1 MDGTKKGDR
10 FRTGAKNHAECMCMK
25 QIKILLFVSV
35 VGFLL
40 SSCVTAR
47 KVNYMQEP
55 DRHIPSYADT
65 LSFEDYQ
72 LRIGDRLYV
81 YVYSLDEKIQQMYNA
96 GGSNAA
102 QMRQQ
107 MGSGSM
113 YGSYDLYTYLIDEEG
128 NIDFPTIGKQFVQG
142 KTTREVKLQ
151 LEEELSKLLQEIPG
165 YATISVEVNIV
176 NRSFS
181 VIGAQS
187 GRYTINKEKMTI
199 FEALALIGDLSEF
212 NSRKEIKLVREK
224 NGVTT
229 IKTFDA
235 RSEDIVNSEYY
246 YIEPNDIIYIRQIPG
261 YSFGINHVTTVIG
274 VTAATIS
281 FGVFIYSIVQTGINH
296 VNKYYGKEAAK

>member
-1 MDGTKKGDR
+1 MDKKLNIA
-10 FRTGAKNHAECMCMK
+10 F
-25 QIKILLFVSV
+25 LLAIV
-35 VGFLL
+35 VFAL

-55 DRHIPSYADT
+55 DKYIPHYADT
-65 LSFEDYQ
+65 LSFEDYE

-81 YVYSLDEKIQQMYNA
+81 YVYSLDEKIQSMYNA
-96 GGSNAA
+96 GGSNAS

-107 MGSGSM
+107 MNYGGGA
-113 YGSYDLYTYLIDEEG
+113 YGSYDLYTYLVDEEG
-128 NIDFPTIGKQFVQG
+128 NIDFPTIGKQYVLG
-142 KTTREVKLQ
+142 KTTHEVKLQ
-151 LEEELSKLLQEIPG
+151 LEKELSTLLKEIPG
-165 YATISVEVNIV
+165 YSTVSVEVNIV

-187 GRYTINKEKMTI
+187 GRYVINKEKMTI
-199 FEALALIGDLSEF
+199 FEALAMVGDLGEF

-235 RSEDIVNSEYY
+235 RSKDIVNSEFY

-296 VNKYYGKEAAK
+296 VNKYYGNGGQQ

>member
-1 MDGTKKGDR
+1 MR
-10 FRTGAKNHAECMCMK
+10 
-25 QIKILLFVSV
+25 KIQNILFLAL

-40 SSCVTAR
+40 ASCVTSR

-55 DRHIPSYADT
+55 DRYIPSYADT
-65 LSFEDYQ
+65 MSFEDYV

-81 YVYSLDEKIQQMYNA
+81 YVYSTDENVQKMYNS
-96 GGSNAA
+96 GGANSA

-107 MGSGSM
+107 MGNGALG
-113 YGSYDLYTYLIDEEG
+113 GSYDLYTYLIDEEG
-128 NIDFPTIGKQFVQG
+128 NIDFPTIGKIYVQG
-142 KTTREVKLQ
+142 MTTRDVKHK
-151 LEEELSKLLQEIPG
+151 LEEELGTLLKEIPG
-165 YATISVEVNIV
+165 YSTISVEVNIV

-181 VIGAQS
+181 IIGAQS
-187 GRYTINKEKMTI
+187 GRYMITKEKMTI
-199 FEALALIGDLSEF
+199 FEALALAGDLGEF

-235 RSEDIVNSEYY
+235 RSKDLVNSEYY

-261 YSFGINHVTTVIG
+261 YSFGINHVTTAIG

-296 VNKYYGKEAAK
+296 VNKYYGKQSSSSTEGGAQ

>member
-1 MDGTKKGDR
+1 MFKL
-10 FRTGAKNHAECMCMK
+10 KN
-25 QIKILLFVSV
+25 ILFLAI
-35 VGFLL
+35 VGFALA
-40 SSCVTAR
+40 SCVTAR

-55 DRHIPSYADT
+55 DRQIPSYADT
-65 LSFEDYQ
+65 LSFEEYE

-81 YVYSLDEKIQQMYNA
+81 YIYSTNEEVMKMYNA
-96 GGSNAA
+96 GGGSSA

-107 MGSGSM
+107 MGSSGGA
-113 YGSYDLYTYLIDEEG
+113 YGSYDLYTYLIDDEG
-128 NIDFPTIGKQFVQG
+128 NIDFPSIGKVHVKG
-142 KTTREVKLQ
+142 NTLREVKHK
-151 LEEELSKLLQEIPG
+151 LEAELSTLVKEMPG
-165 YATISVEVNIV
+165 YSSVSVEVNIV

-181 VIGAQS
+181 IIGAQS
-187 GRYTINKEKMTI
+187 GRYMINKEKMTI
-199 FEALALIGDLSEF
+199 FEALAMAGDLREF

-229 IKTFDA
+229 IKTFDV
-235 RSEDIVNSEYY
+235 RSKDIVNSEYY

-296 VNKYYGKEAAK
+296 VNKYYGKGASK

>member
-1 MDGTKKGDR
+1 MVKLR
-10 FRTGAKNHAECMCMK
+10 S
-25 QIKILLFVSV
+25 ILFFAIVSWA
-35 VGFLL
+35 L

-47 KVNYMQEP
+47 KVNYMQKP
-55 DRHIPSYADT
+55 DKQIPSYTDT
-65 LSFEDYQ
+65 LSFEDYKV
-72 LRIGDRLYV
+72 RIGDRLYV
-81 YVYSLDEKIQQMYNA
+81 YVYSLDEKIMKMYNA
-96 GGSNAA
+96 GGSSSS

-107 MGSGSM
+107 MTGGGMNS
-113 YGSYDLYTYLIDEEG
+113 SYDLYTYLVDEEG
-128 NIDFPTIGKQFVQG
+128 TIDFPTIGKLYVQNL
-142 KTTREVKLQ
+142 TSRQVKML

-165 YATISVEVNIV
+165 YSTISVEVHIV

-181 VIGAQS
+181 IIGAQS
-187 GRYTINKEKMTI
+187 GRYPITKEKMTI
-199 FEALALIGDLSEF
+199 FEALALAGDLGEF
-212 NSRKEIKLVREK
+212 NSRKEVKLVRER

-281 FGVFIYSIVQTGINH
+281 FGVFIYTIVQTGINH
-296 VNKYYGKEAAK
+296 VKKHKK

>member
-1 MDGTKKGDR
+1 MKK
-10 FRTGAKNHAECMCMK
+10 
-25 QIKILLFVSV
+25 IKYLFFLAM

-55 DRHIPSYADT
+55 DKHIPHYADT
-65 LSFEDYQ
+65 LSFEDYE

-81 YVYSLDEKIQQMYNA
+81 YVYSLDENIQRMYNA
-96 GGSNAA
+96 GGSNAS

-107 MGSGSM
+107 MTNGSA
-113 YGSYDLYTYLIDEEG
+113 YGSYDLYTYLVDEEG
-128 NIDFPTIGKQFVQG
+128 NIEFPTIGKLAVQG
-142 KTTREVKLQ
+142 KTTRDVKLM
-151 LEEELSKLLQEIPG
+151 LEEELGKLLQEIPG
-165 YATISVEVNIV
+165 YNTISVEVNIV

-181 VIGAQS
+181 IIGAQS

-199 FEALALIGDLSEF
+199 FEALAMAGDLGEF

-261 YSFGINHVTTVIG
+261 YSFGVNHVTTVIG

-296 VNKYYGKEAAK
+296 VNKYYGKGAKK

>member
-1 MDGTKKGDR
+1 M
-10 FRTGAKNHAECMCMK
+10 
-25 QIKILLFVSV
+25 ILKFKYLFFLAV
-35 VGFLL
+35 VGFAL

-55 DRHIPSYADT
+55 DKYIPHYADT

-81 YVYSLDEKIQQMYNA
+81 YVYSIDEKVMQMYNA
-96 GGSNAA
+96 GGSNAS

-107 MGSGSM
+107 MSHGGT

-128 NIDFPTIGKQFVQG
+128 NIDFPTIGKQNVVG
-142 KTTREVKLQ
+142 KTTREVKYQ
-151 LEEELSKLLQEIPG
+151 LEEELSKLLTEIPG
-165 YATISVEVNIV
+165 YSMVSVEVNIV

-181 VIGAQS
+181 IIGAQS
-187 GRYTINKEKMTI
+187 GRYMINKEKMTI
-199 FEALALIGDLSEF
+199 FEALAMAGDLGEF
-212 NSRKEIKLVREK
+212 NSRKEIKIVREK
-224 NGVTT
+224 DGVTT

-235 RSEDIVNSEYY
+235 RSKEIVNSEFY

-296 VNKYYGKEAAK
+296 VNKYYGKGASK

>member
-1 MDGTKKGDR
+1 
-10 FRTGAKNHAECMCMK
+10 MK
-25 QIKILLFVSV
+25 QFKILFIVSIV
-35 VGFLL
+35 ALAL

-55 DRHIPSYADT
+55 DRYIPAYADT
-65 LSFEDYQ
+65 LAFEDYE

-81 YVYSLDEKIQQMYNA
+81 YVYSLEETIMKMYNA
-96 GGSNAA
+96 GGTNAS

-107 MGSGSM
+107 MGNGSTM

-128 NIDFPTIGKQFVQG
+128 NIDFPTIGKQYVQG
-142 KTTREVKLQ
+142 KTTREVKKQ
-151 LEEELSKLLQEIPG
+151 LEQELATLLQELPG
-165 YATISVEVNIV
+165 YNTVSVEVNIV

-187 GRYTINKEKMTI
+187 GRYPINKEKMTI
-199 FEALALIGDLSEF
+199 FEALAMVGDLGEF

-235 RSEDIVNSEYY
+235 RSKDIVNSEYY

-281 FGVFIYSIVQTGINH
+281 FGVFVYSIVQTGINH
-296 VNKYYGKEAAK
+296 VNKYYGKGGGK

>member
-1 MDGTKKGDR
+1 MILK
-10 FRTGAKNHAECMCMK
+10 FKN
-25 QIKILLFVSV
+25 ILFLAI
-35 VGFLL
+35 VGLAL

-55 DRHIPSYADT
+55 DKHIPSYADT

-81 YVYSLDEKIQQMYNA
+81 YVYSLNEEVMKMYNA
-96 GGSNAA
+96 GGTNAS

-107 MGSGSM
+107 MGQGGT

-128 NIDFPTIGKQFVQG
+128 NIDFPTIGKVYVKG
-142 KTTREVKLQ
+142 MTTREVKYK
-151 LEEELSKLLQEIPG
+151 LEEELSTLVQEIPG
-165 YATISVEVNIV
+165 YSSISVEVNIV

-187 GRYTINKEKMTI
+187 GRYMINKEKMTI
-199 FEALALIGDLSEF
+199 FEALALAGDLGEF

-224 NGVTT
+224 DGVTT
-229 IKTFDA
+229 VKTFDA
-235 RSEDIVNSEYY
+235 RSKDIVNSEYY

-261 YSFGINHVTTVIG
+261 YSFGINHVTTAIG

-281 FGVFIYSIVQTGINH
+281 FGVFIYSIIQTGVNH
-296 VNKYYGKEAAK
+296 VHKHYGNSNTKGGNQ

>member
-1 MDGTKKGDR
+1 M
-10 FRTGAKNHAECMCMK
+10 
-25 QIKILLFVSV
+25 ILKFKYLFILAV
-35 VGFLL
+35 VGFAL

-55 DRHIPSYADT
+55 DRYIPHYADT

-81 YVYSLDEKIQQMYNA
+81 YVYSIDQKVMQMYNA
-96 GGSNAA
+96 GGSNAS

-107 MGSGSM
+107 MSHGGT

-128 NIDFPTIGKQFVQG
+128 NIDFPTIGKQNVVG
-142 KTTREVKLQ
+142 KTTREVKYQ
-151 LEEELSKLLQEIPG
+151 LEEELSKLLTEIPG
-165 YATISVEVNIV
+165 YSMVSVEVNIV

-181 VIGAQS
+181 IIGAQS
-187 GRYTINKEKMTI
+187 GRYMINKEKMTI
-199 FEALALIGDLSEF
+199 FEALAMAGDLGEF
-212 NSRKEIKLVREK
+212 NSRKEIKIVREK
-224 NGVTT
+224 DGVTT

-235 RSEDIVNSEYY
+235 RSKEIVNSEFY

-296 VNKYYGKEAAK
+296 VNKYYGKGASK

>member
-1 MDGTKKGDR
+1 
-10 FRTGAKNHAECMCMK
+10 MK
-25 QIKILLFVSV
+25 QFKILFIVSIV
-35 VGFLL
+35 AIAL

-65 LSFEDYQ
+65 LAFEDYE

-81 YVYSLDEKIQQMYNA
+81 YVYSLEETIMKMYNA
-96 GGSNAA
+96 GGANSS

-107 MGSGSM
+107 MGNGGGS
-113 YGSYDLYTYLIDEEG
+113 YGSYDLYTYLIDEDG
-128 NIDFPTIGKQFVQG
+128 NIDFPTIGKQYVQG
-142 KTTREVKLQ
+142 KTTREVKKQ
-151 LEEELSKLLQEIPG
+151 LEQELSTLLQELPG
-165 YATISVEVNIV
+165 YSTVSVEVNIV

-187 GRYTINKEKMTI
+187 GRYSINKEKMTI
-199 FEALALIGDLSEF
+199 FEALAMAGDLGEF

-235 RSEDIVNSEYY
+235 RSKDIVNSEYY

-281 FGVFIYSIVQTGINH
+281 FGVFVYSIVQTGINH
-296 VNKYYGKEAAK
+296 VNKYYGKGGSK